1 MIPKAFN
8 RTRSLINSFEKKG
21 VRSTQGTLRVE
32 VLLGSSANYT
42 FNINDN
48 QTKLATEI
56 RLRSGDA
63 FLPTKIGMF
72 IRKANSATL
81 TDALQAT
88 SILHTYPNTTVFT
101 GSEAAN
107 LESMYSSRLQITV
120 NSVNLTETIDTL
132 NFRRVDMAQQGLAAS
147 ANATVNTYQRSAW
160 QGGDYGFINYEQ
172 DICFNGQA
180 NNFANLTLSASVDN
194 TGTTSSNY
202 AVLYFR
208 GVLLLNGAGVA
219 QDKSIKTFLSRK

>member
-8 RTRSLINSFEKKG
+8 RTRSLINSFERKG

-63 FLPTKIGMF
+63 FIPTKVGMF

-81 TDALQAT
+81 TDSLQAT
-88 SILHTYPNTTVFT
+88 SILHTYPNTAVFT
-101 GSEAAN
+101 GSSEADN

-147 ANATVNTYQRSAW
+147 SNATVNLYQRSAW

-180 NNFANLTLSASVDN
+180 NNFANLTLSASVNN

-219 QDKSIKTFLSRK
+219 QDKSIKTFLRK

>member
-8 RTRSLINSFEKKG
+8 RTRSLINAFEKKG

-63 FLPTKIGMF
+63 FIPTKVGMF

-81 TDALQAT
+81 TDSLQAT

-101 GSEAAN
+101 GSSEADN

-132 NFRRVDMAQQGLAAS
+132 NFRRVDTAQQGL
-147 ANATVNTYQRSAW
+147 TVFTSSTYQRSAW

-180 NNFANLTLSASVDN
+180 NNFANLTLSASVN
-194 TGTTSSNY
+194 NIGTSSSNY

>member
-8 RTRSLINSFEKKG
+8 RTRSLINAFEKKG

-63 FLPTKIGMF
+63 FIPTKVGMF

-81 TDALQAT
+81 TDSLQAT
-88 SILHTYPNTTVFT
+88 SILHTYPNTAVFT
-101 GSEAAN
+101 GSSEADN

-132 NFRRVDMAQQGLAAS
+132 NFRRVDTAQQGLTLFTS
-147 ANATVNTYQRSAW
+147 STYQRSAW

-180 NNFANLTLSASVDN
+180 NNFANLTLSASVNN

-219 QDKSIKTFLSRK
+219 QDKSIKTFLRK